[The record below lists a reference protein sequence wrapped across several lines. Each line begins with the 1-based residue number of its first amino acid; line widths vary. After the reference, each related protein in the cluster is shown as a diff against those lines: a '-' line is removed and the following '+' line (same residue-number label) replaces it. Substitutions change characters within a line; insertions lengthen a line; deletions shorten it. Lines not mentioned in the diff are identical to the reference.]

1 MSDKNI
7 SVDDI
12 LQEINLI
19 ELKTTR
25 KSFSVPND
33 LSHIDEMIS
42 DILTQKKNEEIKKEK
57 LELSEK
63 EKLAIEREIKAQTK
77 SMTRQLKRIYREEKS
92 VEKKLSFGE
101 EQTPKKEKKQV
112 RKYNLRAI
120 KDCQKIKPSDSIA
133 KKSKKPVG
141 NAISNSPTSPTSNEK
156 LDELKKFAN
165 SQHIKKEMENITS
178 HFGNFKM
185 TDESVEDSYKRIEMT
200 PKRYKEYKKS
210 RNEKINKFALKEEE
224 KPTSIPEIE
233 EEKIELTHEPIEPE
247 ETISDETVFP
257 KLKIFDAVK
266 EKSIQKEFEFDT
278 ISQKEEARN
287 TLLKEKKSTVFS
299 FYGLMSLAVAS
310 ALLTFIQITDD
321 GLKLFATF
329 VIQPQIYVS
338 LNLITI
344 ILALA
349 FSYDIII
356 DSVASL
362 IRKKFNKN
370 QLYTLS
376 GVICLLINLVFLS
389 NPAKLMM
396 NAVHIYTPIFVVS
409 LFFVYAS
416 KLFEVKQSVYNFDY
430 ISSDDEHFSSEYINT
445 PKVADDMTMGI
456 ISGEAYLLKGFKTGF
471 LKGFFANTKH
481 SDISDNIS
489 GKIITY
495 LFPFA
500 FVVGIIAMV
509 VSKDFFASMSLFG
522 GIIVVSTSFITA
534 VFVMFPINDTKAV
547 LKHFNCSI
555 PTYKA
560 IHENSKTN
568 AILLDAYDLFPKE
581 SIVLHGIKT
590 FSGKRI
596 DNAII
601 DAASVVCE
609 SRSILSNVFLNIIA
623 DNRNLLKPVDS
634 ILYEDL
640 MGISAW
646 VDNRRIL
653 IGNRELMINHSVP
666 VPKAS
671 YEEKYNQAG
680 QEVVYLSS
688 SGELSAA
695 FIIQLTADKE
705 IYDALN
711 LLIKNHIC
719 PTIKSVDS
727 VITIKSFAEVFDLRP
742 ASFKLIPSRLH
753 QIYGREIAPQEESP
767 FGIVTDG
774 SLLGFIISAV
784 ATKKLFHCI
793 KTGLI
798 LSLVSI
804 FIAVFGLIAIFFTE
818 NMGLATNFTI
828 LLYML
833 ISVLIYFTYQ
843 KNVHL

>member
-12 LQEINLI
+12 LQELNLI
-19 ELKTTR
+19 ELKTTN

-101 EQTPKKEKKQV
+101 EQAPKIEKKQV
-112 RKYNLRAI
+112 RNYNLKAI
-120 KDCQKIKPSDSIA
+120 KACQKVKPSKAIA
-133 KKSKKPVG
+133 RKPERPVH
-141 NAISNSPTSPTSNEK
+141 NEK
-156 LDELKKFAN
+156 LAELKKFAN
-165 SQHIKKEMENITS
+165 SQHIKKEMDNITS

-185 TDESVEDSYKRIEMT
+185 TDESVEDSYNRIEMT
-200 PKRYKEYKKS
+200 PKRYKEYRKS
-210 RNEKINKFALKEEE
+210 RNEKITKFALKEED
-224 KPTSIPEIE
+224 KPNAIPKIE
-233 EEKIELTHEPIEPE
+233 EEIIELTHDPIEPE
-247 ETISDETVFP
+247 EINSDETAFP
-257 KLKIFDAVK
+257 KMKIFDTVK
-266 EKSIQKEFEFDT
+266 EKSIENKFEFDS
-278 ISQKEEARN
+278 ISQKDEAKN
-287 TLLKEKKSTVFS
+287 ILLKEKKSITFS
-299 FYGLMSLAVAS
+299 FYGVMFLAVVS
-310 ALLTFIQITDD
+310 ALLTFIQVTND
-321 GLKLFATF
+321 GLKIFASF
-329 VIQPQIYVS
+329 IIQPQLYVS

-344 ILALA
+344 IWALA

-356 DSVASL
+356 DAASNL
-362 IRKKFNKN
+362 IHKKFSKN
-370 QLYTLS
+370 QLYALS
-376 GVICLLINLVFLS
+376 GFICLLINLVFLS

-416 KLFEVKQSVYNFDY
+416 KLFEVKQSIYNLDY
-430 ISSDDEHFSSEYINT
+430 ISSEADHFSSEYINT

-456 ISGEAYLLKGFKTGF
+456 IREEAHLLKGFKTGF
-471 LKGFFANTKH
+471 LKGFFESIKH
-481 SDISDNIS
+481 SDMSDKIS
-489 GKIITY
+489 GKLITY

-534 VFVMFPINDTKAV
+534 IFVMFPINDTKSV

-555 PTYKA
+555 PTYKS
-560 IHENSKTN
+560 IEHSSKINT
-568 AILLDAYDLFPKE
+568 ILLDAYDLFPKE
-581 SIVLHGIKT
+581 SVVLHGIKT

-596 DNAII
+596 DNSII

-680 QEVVYLSS
+680 QEVVYLST

-711 LLIKNHIC
+711 LLGKNRIC
-719 PTIKSVDS
+719 QTIKSVDS
-727 VITIKSFAEVFDLRP
+727 VITIKSFAEVFGLRP

-753 QIYGREIAPQEESP
+753 QIYGREIAPQEECM

-784 ATKKLFHCI
+784 ATKKLFQCI

-798 LSLVSI
+798 LSLISI
-804 FIAVFGLIAIFFTE
+804 FIGVFGLIAIFFTE
-818 NMGLATNFTI
+818 KMGLATNFTV

-833 ISVLIYFTYQ
+833 ISVGIYFTYQ